1 MNTPLSPQSPA
12 LTEGGFQLTHTELHE
27 HTTRLADTLHAQG
40 LRTVATLLDNG
51 AAWVLLDRAL
61 AALPGS
67 SNEARVIDVDDVLP
81 PVGERGLPFP
91 MR

>member
-1 MNTPLSPQSPA
+1 MSTPLSPQSPA

-61 AALPGS
+61 AQAGPGACAAAGVFH
-67 SNEARVIDVDDVLP
+67 ARTNGP
-81 PVGERGLPFP
+81 RAAGL
-91 MR
+91 RR